1 MGTSISLYGRRKDN
15 ERYKLI
21 YNNLQGNA
29 MARFKHEV
37 FGYVL
42 DKLHTEMKSLYLY
55 HGYTRL
61 ARAIVPAGTNYLE
74 ITFCNMDYAKQ
85 WDAAEE
91 QLDGIN
97 VEVPWLYRHFAH
109 SWNHIAC
116 DSEHKRVYQRI
127 YLK

>member
-15 ERYKLI
+15 DRYSLI
-21 YNNLQGNA
+21 YNNLHGNA